1 MAALALGL
9 AAGALVG
16 LVLFVFWIREEIE
29 YLDDRLNRYFDML
42 THATRQRCREGG
54 RVSED
59 LEGGGDVL
67 VTLQQND
74 VRNTSEQVV
83 ARAANLAKFAEAAL
97 AFAEHP
103 RASSEARRLE

>member
-1 MAALALGL
+1 
-9 AAGALVG
+9 
-16 LVLFVFWIREEIE
+16 
-29 YLDDRLNRYFDML
+29 
-42 THATRQRCREGG
+42 
-54 RVSED
+54 
-59 LEGGGDVL
+59 

-103 RASSEARRLE
+103 RASSEARRLEDWPLRAEMALERAWELLTDRSR